1 MRPRSRPSWTYPLF
15 TDTFKLQKRSVDFSG
30 KQPPLERQVQ
40 PKKAPSESRIY
51 PRDFDT
57 FARGDEEMYIVET
70 LAKNRRL
77 YPGEGKG
84 CKTIGRELKRSKASV
99 KKRIRGKETSQ
110 RYKRRQAVDPV
121 LEADR
126 GWLLSTLE
134 ADRKAPVS
142 YRQ

>member
-57 FARGDEEMYIVET
+57 FARGV
-70 LAKNRRL
+70 
-77 YPGEGKG
+77 
-84 CKTIGRELKRSKASV
+84 LKRCISWKPLQRIGVCIPERAKDV
-99 KKRIRGKETSQ
+99 KRLAGIEEIEGE
-110 RYKRRQAVDPV
+110 RQ
-121 LEADR
+121 EAHTGERDKPA
-126 GWLLSTLE
+126 L
-134 ADRKAPVS
+134 
-142 YRQ
+142 